1 MEIIPLLVVCMLA
14 TACLL
19 YVDCRYVGDLIIR
32 DPFLA
37 MLEEDFDGTAMAVI
51 FMLAVLFPLG
61 LIVVIRD
68 FSYYLYLQWKE

>member
-19 YVDCRYVGDLIIR
+19 YVDCRYVGE
-32 DPFLA
+32 